1 MKILKLLN
9 SKNFSIL
16 LIFFLIFAAKLSL
29 ANESVDIW
37 NIEANDQEEK
47 TTKNDTQEEKEE
59 KEEKLNSLHK
69 NNLQKNI
76 NFIKEENDINSK
88 KIDIVGI
95 YDPSDNDLSINM
107 WSYSD
112 GNKILGLIKRI
123 NKINLSK
130 DASEILEILFLTN
143 AYQPQ
148 KNITEAEF
156 LNLKSNW
163 LIKHNNLELIKKYLL
178 VNKDLKDKSD
188 LIKFYIDEHLSRGDI
203 INSCEIFKHHKD
215 NFKDEYLTRFRIY
228 CLLND
233 KKYQEAQLQF
243 DLIVETG
250 FKDKFFESKFS
261 HLIGYQK
268 EEESILSEKNL
279 LDFHLSH
286 LTNSN
291 FTFNPN
297 SKTSKLIWRYLSS
310 FNLLASI
317 DNVDLEN
324 KDEILIIEQ
333 ATHDKNYEEADLFDL
348 YRRFMFNINQL
359 LTVEQSFQVLQN
371 HRARALLYQ
380 GILLSKATEE
390 KIELIKIL
398 KESFI
403 NENISYAFDKELLR
417 LLKSIDKDDVT
428 SNHSSFYNFYLEA
441 DKARKNK
448 IKFNNKIL
456 HQSKILNHFI
466 DKNYNSKNTQKD
478 LNIFLK
484 KAKKNKKY
492 FFSTKDIIL
501 IESLVSDGTEILK
514 KYDGLFELNQAL
526 VPKDIQLLINNNETG
541 VVLLRLIEII
551 GQDMIVDMDVETLH
565 FIVNILNQLNIDKL
579 RNKILLKVLPL
590 KV

>member
-16 LIFFLIFAAKLSL
+16 LVFCLIFVTKLSL
-29 ANESVDIW
+29 ANEPVDIW
-37 NIEANDQEEK
+37 NIETNGQEEQTTKTDAQEEK
-47 TTKNDTQEEKEE
+47 KEE
-59 KEEKLNSLHK
+59 LNSLYK
-69 NNLQKNI
+69 NNIQKNI
-76 NFIKEENDINSK
+76 NIVREENDLAFNE
-88 KIDIVGI
+88 IDIVGI

-178 VNKDLKDKSD
+178 INKDLKDKSD

-203 INSCEIFKHHKD
+203 TNSCEIFKHHKD

-268 EEESILSEKNL
+268 EEESIMSEKSL

-291 FTFNPN
+291 FKFDPN

-324 KDEILIIEQ
+324 KDEILIIEK
-333 ATHDKNYEEADLFDL
+333 ATHDKNYAEADLFDL

-380 GILLSKATEE
+380 GILLSKAPEE
-390 KIELIKIL
+390 KIKLIKIL

-403 NENISYAFDKELLR
+403 NENISNAFDKELLR

-428 SNHSSFYNFYLEA
+428 SNHSSFYNFYIEA
-441 DKARKNK
+441 GKTKKNK

-492 FFSTKDIIL
+492 YFSTKDIIL

-514 KYDGLFELNQAL
+514 KYDEMFELNQAL

-541 VVLLRLIEII
+541 IVLLRLIEII

-579 RNKILLKVLPL
+579 RNKILIKVLPL

>member
-16 LIFFLIFAAKLSL
+16 LVFCLIFVTKLSL
-29 ANESVDIW
+29 ANEPVDIW
-37 NIEANDQEEK
+37 NIETNGQEEQTTKTDAQEEK
-47 TTKNDTQEEKEE
+47 KEE
-59 KEEKLNSLHK
+59 LNSLYK

-76 NFIKEENDINSK
+76 NIVREENDLAFNE
-88 KIDIVGI
+88 IDIVGI

-178 VNKDLKDKSD
+178 INKDLKDKSD

-203 INSCEIFKHHKD
+203 TNSCEIFKHHKD

-268 EEESILSEKNL
+268 EEESIMSEKSL

-291 FTFNPN
+291 FKFDPN

-324 KDEILIIEQ
+324 KDEILIIEK
-333 ATHDKNYEEADLFDL
+333 ATHDKNYAEADLFDL

-380 GILLSKATEE
+380 GILLSKAPEE
-390 KIELIKIL
+390 KIKLIKIL

-403 NENISYAFDKELLR
+403 NENISNAFDKELLR

-428 SNHSSFYNFYLEA
+428 SNHSSFYNFYIEA
-441 DKARKNK
+441 GKTKKNK

-492 FFSTKDIIL
+492 YFSTKDIIL

-514 KYDGLFELNQAL
+514 KYDEMFELNQAL

-541 VVLLRLIEII
+541 IVLLRLIEII

-579 RNKILLKVLPL
+579 RNKILIKVLPL